1 MTTDNTW
8 NSLTRRDF
16 RTRACLIVVILVCL
30 VVRLQPLAES
40 TSDPAESH
48 SDNIPDHM
56 QIAAETDTDD
66 SLQSAPLET
75 ESATAATAESQL
87 EPETSLAAAESH
99 SDNIP
104 DNLQI
109 AAETDTDDS
118 MQSAPLE
125 TESPAAATSES
136 RLVSE
141 TAAAETKGAAESD
154 PGRIASDTHNTVQS
168 DIETASQ
175 LMTNLTSPSVDE
187 NFAAKL
193 EGQQTAADIPPET
206 QSEPG
211 YYLPSTGGRGPLP
224 YTAAGTFIMFV
235 AGLMY
240 RKNSHGKSSG
250 KKSSGNYCAEP

>member
-1 MTTDNTW
+1 MNVVLRERQMTTDNTW

-40 TSDPAESH
+40 TSDP
-48 SDNIPDHM
+48 
-56 QIAAETDTDD
+56 
-66 SLQSAPLET
+66 
-75 ESATAATAESQL
+75 
-87 EPETSLAAAESH
+87 AESH

-224 YTAAGTFIMFV
+224 YTVAGTFIMFG

-240 RKNSHGKSSG
+240 RKISHGMSSC

>member
-1 MTTDNTW
+1 MNVVLRERQMTTDNTW

-48 SDNIPDHM
+48 SDNIPD
-56 QIAAETDTDD
+56 
-66 SLQSAPLET
+66 
-75 ESATAATAESQL
+75 
-87 EPETSLAAAESH
+87 
-99 SDNIP
+99 
-104 DNLQI
+104 NLQI
-109 AAETDTDDS
+109 AAETNTVDS
-118 MQSAPLE
+118 LLSAPLE
-125 TESPAAATSES
+125 TESPAAAISES

-168 DIETASQ
+168 DIGTASQ

-240 RKNSHGKSSG
+240 RKNSHGKG
-250 KKSSGNYCAEP
+250 KNIETHSD

>member
-48 SDNIPDHM
+48 SDNIPD
-56 QIAAETDTDD
+56 
-66 SLQSAPLET
+66 
-75 ESATAATAESQL
+75 
-87 EPETSLAAAESH
+87 
-99 SDNIP
+99 
-104 DNLQI
+104 NLQI

-118 MQSAPLE
+118 LQSAPLE

-175 LMTNLTSPSVDE
+175 LMTYLTSPSVDE

-193 EGQQTAADIPPET
+193 EGQQT

-240 RKNSHGKSSG
+240 RKNSHGKG
-250 KKSSGNYCAEP
+250 KNIETHND